1 METDARRSRVVCTRQ
16 LIRLQEIMNRAA
28 DELTNKLIHRF
39 DPDLRAA
46 IHIEE
51 IQWETLPGL
60 VNYGIGRYD
69 EGERARKRRCG

>member
-1 METDARRSRVVCTRQ
+1 MG
-16 LIRLQEIMNRAA
+16 RAA
-28 DELTNKLIHRF
+28 VGLTSKLLNRF

-69 EGERARKRRCG
+69 EGVRARKRRCGSMGAPDASAEKGMR